1 MKKLF
6 IYFTILFVFILSSS
20 FVFNSYHNNLEA
32 YFIGEWDET
41 HWEYKE
47 ADNYLLK
54 QLGYKSPKIDT
65 NNIRYHKGETWIFKQ
80 NGALDIVQE
89 DQSIVNATWT
99 LKGRGNIL
107 EITDGKRTEYFDIRK
122 KVNGELEMQ
131 YMTEIQV
138 KEDAK
143 LIFKQNNKV

>member
-47 ADNYLLK
+47 AENYLLK
-54 QLGYKSPKIDT
+54 SFGYTTPEIDT
-65 NNIRYHKGETWIFKQ
+65 NNIRYHKGEKWIFRKD
-80 NGALDIVQE
+80 GALDILQE
-89 DQSIVNATWT
+89 DATVINATWT

-107 EITDGKRTEYFDIRK
+107 EVTDGLRTEYFDIKRK
-122 KVNGELEMQ
+122 TNGELEMQ
-131 YMTEIQV
+131 YMTSMQV
-138 KEDAK
+138 KENAK
-143 LIFKQNNKV
+143 LIFKQSTKV